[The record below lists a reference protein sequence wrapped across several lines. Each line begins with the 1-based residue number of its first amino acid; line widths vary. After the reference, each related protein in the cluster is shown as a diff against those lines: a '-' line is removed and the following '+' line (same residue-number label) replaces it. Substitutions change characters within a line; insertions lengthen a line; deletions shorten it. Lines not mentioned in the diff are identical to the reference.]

1 MYFKIGF
8 GPPLLALK
16 FVKIGSIWQSNSNF
30 LTTKC
35 LISVQILSLRA
46 YLQSRSNANFVGW
59 HRNMPSLQG
68 KTSFI
73 FGKYKT
79 KTATVPATMFG
90 CCCCCN
96 TNYTQHS
103 LVKLANLLANLA
115 QYIPTCLSLSSF
127 QFMPASSQSQTLK
140 RRQHQ

>member
-1 MYFKIGF
+1 M
-8 GPPLLALK
+8 P
-16 FVKIGSIWQSNSNF
+16 
-30 LTTKC
+30 
-35 LISVQILSLRA
+35 ILQVA
-46 YLQSRSNANFVGW
+46 IE
-59 HRNMPSLQG
+59 NMLSLQG
-68 KTSFI
+68 KKLFI

-79 KTATVPATMFG
+79 EMATVPATMFG
-90 CCCCCN
+90 CCYN